1 MSKFK
6 VGDIVETILNGKDV
20 ISSVVAEIT
29 DTPDVWD
36 YPDNYYRLRV
46 LNSDSSYFDKGLCF
60 DSHEKHLKLK
70 SLKDKSHKKHMDLI
84 SDTHKQLNEIDNKQ
98 VLQTKPN
105 NDFIYFKDL
114 DMVFP
119 KKIFQED
126 VLNIRLAQF
135 EKDNNVINGFGVFL
149 YSKKMLIKGFET
161 KEQSQEFL
169 KQLAELL
176 GSDIL

>member
-6 VGDIVETILNGKDV
+6 IGDIVNVEYFENFFIKCKILHIN
-20 ISSVVAEIT
+20 
-29 DTPDVWD
+29 
-36 YPDNYYRLRV
+36 
-46 LNSDSSYFDKGLCF
+46 
-60 DSHEKHLKLK
+60 
-70 SLKDKSHKKHMDLI
+70 
-84 SDTHKQLNEIDNKQ
+84 QLNCYLEILEETEYTKVGDTFSYKEKYLKQIESIEVKQ

-161 KEQSQEFL
+161 KEQAQKFI
-169 KQLAELL
+169 KQLADLL

>member
-6 VGDIVETILNGKDV
+6 IGDIVNVEYFENFFIKCKILHIN
-20 ISSVVAEIT
+20 
-29 DTPDVWD
+29 
-36 YPDNYYRLRV
+36 
-46 LNSDSSYFDKGLCF
+46 
-60 DSHEKHLKLK
+60 
-70 SLKDKSHKKHMDLI
+70 
-84 SDTHKQLNEIDNKQ
+84 QLNYILEILEETEYTVFGDTFSYSERYLRPIEPENPIESPENLKRRILDELKFKQ
-98 VLQTKPN
+98 ALQTKPN

-149 YSKKMLIKGFET
+149 YSNKMLIKGFET
-161 KEQSQEFL
+161 KEQAQEFL